1 MSRYLFDNAAPEAS
15 TRFSVLESRY
25 DPVSRRALTATGLAP
40 GWRCLEIGGGGGS
53 LGDWLG
59 SRVGPDGEVTVTDI
73 HPDRAHSRG
82 GPANVRVLH
91 HDITR
96 DPLPDAGYD
105 LVHARLVLIH
115 LPERLRVL
123 ERLTGA
129 LRPGGRLV
137 LEDFDCHWTPVL
149 AAPDTDAADLF
160 ERVHSALLDLLSQAG
175 AEPRWGLGTLSAMR
189 RAGLAD
195 VTATTYAEAWTGGGA
210 GVELHRANI
219 SQVAPRLRESG
230 VTAGEVDRFLALLDD
245 PAFVVNSYPLIS
257 TCGRRPQ
264 EGGTS

>member
-15 TRFSVLESRY
+15 TRFSVLESSY
-25 DPVSRRALTATGLAP
+25 DPVSRRALAATGLAP

-59 SRVGPDGEVTVTDI
+59 ARVGPDGEVTVTDI
-73 HPDRAHSRG
+73 HPDRALSRRG
-82 GPANVRVLH
+82 SANVRVLH

-123 ERLTGA
+123 QRLAGA
-129 LRPGGRLV
+129 LRPGGVLV
-137 LEDFDCHWTPVL
+137 LEDFDCNWTPVL
-149 AAPDTDAADLF
+149 AAPDAGAAELF
-160 ERVHSALLDLLSQAG
+160 ERVHSALLSLLARAG
-175 AEPRWGLGTLSAMR
+175 AEPRWGLRTLGAMR
-189 RAGLAD
+189 GAGLTD
-195 VTATTYAEAWTGGGA
+195 VTATTYAEAWTGGGT
-210 GVELHRANI
+210 GVGLHRANI
-219 SQVAPRLRESG
+219 SQVASAIGELG
-230 VTAGEVDRFLALLDD
+230 VTPDEVSRFLALLDD

-264 EGGTS
+264 EGGAS